1 MVEMNVKKEIQN
13 KVVEQIDTEIP
24 QTEFDSPTIRKP
36 DRRKKWI
43 VAGVSVGAVLALTV
57 SAALVGNWA
66 LFGRS
71 GGFQSYFL
79 PGLRFLQT
87 EIQADFGLFE
97 QPSIKVNYGHTIWF
111 SEIMRTPEQNGVY
124 DAEQKT
130 RLSLSRVVVYLND
143 EEEGSVRREY
153 SKTLFAQEGTL
164 EYFLVDQESSC
175 AANSF
180 VDHIDAEELA
190 TSIQWGRQYESPECF
205 LITYRIRLE
214 SLDGSLLRW
223 KVDGFD
229 HKYTYIENDFL
240 YIPKVNYYVVN
251 LGKPRLFLYGQ
262 LNEGDFYKSL
272 RNKSEKI

>member
-1 MVEMNVKKEIQN
+1 
-13 KVVEQIDTEIP
+13 
-24 QTEFDSPTIRKP
+24 
-36 DRRKKWI
+36 
-43 VAGVSVGAVLALTV
+43 
-57 SAALVGNWA
+57 
-66 LFGRS
+66 
-71 GGFQSYFL
+71 
-79 PGLRFLQT
+79 
-87 EIQADFGLFE
+87 
-97 QPSIKVNYGHTIWF
+97 
-111 SEIMRTPEQNGVY
+111 MRTPEQNGVY

-262 LNEGDFYKSL
+262 LNEVDFYKSL